1 MTTLM
6 LLLARRDGSEEIPFA
21 QMAREYF
28 GLEPEA
34 LEQKIKKGKI
44 KFDFFNDQKKSMR
57 RSNVALPQLALYI
70 EQQRVAAVARL
81 KEFTSE

>member
-34 LEQKIKKGKI
+34 L
-44 KFDFFNDQKKSMR
+44 DQKSRKE
-57 RSNVALPQLALYI
+57 RSNL
-70 EQQRVAAVARL
+70 
-81 KEFTSE
+81 TSLTIKRNQCEEAM